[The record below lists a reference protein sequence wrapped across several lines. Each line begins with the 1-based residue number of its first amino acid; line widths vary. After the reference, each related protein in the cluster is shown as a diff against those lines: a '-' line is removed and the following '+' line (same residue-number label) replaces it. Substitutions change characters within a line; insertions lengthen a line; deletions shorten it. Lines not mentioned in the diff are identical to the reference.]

1 MPYIMQKQLFPPA
14 WMGADPVGLKSLLSE
29 VCRGSCAGFATD
41 AFGFRLQNQGVN
53 LWCVAAFGLIAPVV
67 HALGQGFT
75 QWIDA
80 EPDDLMA
87 SVCSKCLQDVALLA
101 REVLMNKEETHH

>member
-1 MPYIMQKQLFPPA
+1 
-14 WMGADPVGLKSLLSE
+14 MGADQVGLKSLLFE
-29 VCRGSCAGFATD
+29 FYRGCCAGFATD
-41 AFGFRLQNQGVN
+41 AFGFRFENQGVN
-53 LWCVAAFGLIAPVV
+53 FRCVAAFGLIAPVV

-87 SVCSKCLQDVALLA
+87 AVCGKCLQDVAVLA
-101 REVLMNKEETHH
+101 REVLMNEEETHH